1 MTTLKRTLD
10 YLDKKRIPYVHTTHP
25 HAHTAREVAIVEHIP
40 PDKVA
45 KTVVFHSELGYG
57 MAVVRADEF
66 VDFEELRSLL
76 GVPMVRLVSEEEL
89 AELFPGSELGAMPPL
104 GNLFGLP
111 VFVDTGLL
119 GPKVIGFNAGTHR
132 DLIRMSV
139 SDFLMIAEPGIG
151 EFTLRVQSA
160 AREV

>member
-25 HAHTAREVAIVEHIP
+25 HANTARELAIVEHIP

-57 MAVVRADEF
+57 MAVVPADEF
-66 VDFEELRSLL
+66 VDFEELRLLL
-76 GVPMVRLVSEEEL
+76 GVPKVRLVSEEEL
-89 AELFPGSELGAMPPL
+89 AELFPGGELGAMPPF

-111 VFVDTGLL
+111 VFVDRGLL

-132 DLIRMSV
+132 DLIRLSV
-139 SDFLMIAEPGIG
+139 NDFLILAEPGVG
-151 EFTLRVQSA
+151 EFTMRMQLV